1 MSVHCVTVV
10 RGFPSHNRY
19 DGLYPFQARQ
29 PRLRVGVSAQSHKTR
44 EWRDRL
50 QQSESSRPKQ
60 TCPQLPAGPQQK
72 HDGRELKTHL
82 LRSPEQNPRRGANG
96 RREER
101 GPSQVPTFQ
110 GGKSLTRHSTAGRM
124 RAEGCTGTSGC
135 PAAFP
140 DAAARTRASVRR
152 SRTPETHPT
161 RCHTGRNEA
170 VLTSEDSSLERRLP
184 GRQSPASS
192 GWRRLPRPP
201 QLTLFLSNPAA
212 RGL

>member
-1 MSVHCVTVV
+1 MKVLD
-10 RGFPSHNRY
+10 PNKPALNY
-19 DGLYPFQARQ
+19 Q
-29 PRLRVGVSAQSHKTR
+29 RVLSKSMTG
-44 EWRDRL
+44 
-50 QQSESSRPKQ
+50 ESSRR
-60 TCPQLPAGPQQK
+60 TSCALPSKIPGAEPMAAGRNG
-72 HDGRELKTHL
+72 GRAK
-82 LRSPEQNPRRGANG
+82 SQ
-96 RREER
+96 
-101 GPSQVPTFQ
+101 PSRAAKV
-110 GGKSLTRHSTAGRM
+110 STRHSTAGRM

-152 SRTPETHPT
+152 FRTPETHPT

-201 QLTLFLSNPAA
+201 QLTLYLSNPAA

>member
-1 MSVHCVTVV
+1 MT
-10 RGFPSHNRY
+10 G
-19 DGLYPFQARQ
+19 
-29 PRLRVGVSAQSHKTR
+29 
-44 EWRDRL
+44 
-50 QQSESSRPKQ
+50 ESSRR
-60 TCPQLPAGPQQK
+60 TSCALPSKIPGAEPMAAGRNG
-72 HDGRELKTHL
+72 GRAK
-82 LRSPEQNPRRGANG
+82 SQ
-96 RREER
+96 
-101 GPSQVPTFQ
+101 PSRAAKV
-110 GGKSLTRHSTAGRM
+110 STRHSTAGRM

-135 PAAFP
+135 PVAFP

-201 QLTLFLSNPAA
+201 QLTLSTCPTQPLAVSETHAPP
-212 RGL
+212 GLDGPIFERFSGGASPPGYDRT